1 MLSVILELI
10 SKLERKLSMDSNF
23 ITAMR
28 NPYVVEERQKE
39 DRRICRQYQEWLIE
53 EISNINM
60 GNRDA
65 NLTEVDKIK
74 SCMKDV
80 KLRVKVFEMST
91 HGTGY
96 RINCDVSERK
106 RFVDMILQIVHNSD
120 YIRKLYQ
127 IWGIAHRD
135 NNISSNLY
143 DLKIKYSK
151 LKQWIGLLKNTNESN
166 FYNYLIRI

>member
-1 MLSVILELI
+1 
-10 SKLERKLSMDSNF
+10 MDSNF
-23 ITAMR
+23 ITAPR
-28 NPYVVEERQKE
+28 REDLAEERQKE

-96 RINCDVSERK
+96 IMYCDVSEIK
-106 RFVDMILQIVHNSD
+106 RFVDMILQIVDNSD
-120 YIRKLYQ
+120 
-127 IWGIAHRD
+127 
-135 NNISSNLY
+135 
-143 DLKIKYSK
+143 
-151 LKQWIGLLKNTNESN
+151 
-166 FYNYLIRI
+166 